1 MRTILKFNL
10 LLILLASIPLV
21 NSQTNSDLE
30 YLELFPENQS
40 NDIASRI
47 PSNNVIKEDAPVF
60 KSSIKKEI
68 RESDE
73 IDIFGLDLFSTS
85 PTTFA
90 PIDFSPAPLDYV
102 LGPGDELLVKYF
114 GNSNS
119 EELIRVTREGNILLP
134 QIGSRQISGLTFN
147 EAQERIRSSVEA
159 SLIGVEVEV
168 SLSKIRSI
176 QVFILG
182 NALNPGAYTVSSLS
196 NISNVLFFAGGP
208 SDYGSLRNIEVKR
221 NGDSIGFFDFYDLL
235 INGNTKSDIR
245 LQSNDAVLIKP
256 TGITVSIVGEI
267 KKQAK
272 FELLESETF
281 SDLLEFSSGFTQN
294 ADKSKITLSRI
305 AENGER
311 IFDNFSYE
319 EAKKIKFIDGD
330 EIRIHSLSNT
340 PRNKILVKGSTSING
355 SIAFE
360 DGLTLEDI
368 INPSFILETTY
379 TPFVAIERENIY
391 GSKKLLKT
399 NLLSKED
406 KTFLQANDIVYIF
419 SRSDIEFIN
428 SILVANALGVLDAED
443 SKRLND
449 YLNPDL
455 KISVDNI
462 NGNSQMNGSEL
473 DANNF
478 IPARSNKP
486 EKEDLDKYKCKSLQ
500 LLSKQSDS
508 STIKFVKS
516 KQFPKSNF
524 SPIDELKFIEKCPE
538 IFEENPNLLV
548 FLLENSSII
557 SGEVRN
563 PGIFPS
569 YMVSSPLDLLS
580 YAGGQ
585 TDSSSGMMDIFT
597 HDGKSFNLDLKEMQN
612 FRELGIKSGFYA
624 NISSKIRDEVFSVS
638 LQGSFVSPGVYGVR
652 QGERLS
658 SVIKRA
664 GGYKENAFP
673 YGGIL
678 ARKSVAEK
686 EKIGFMKSADQL
698 KESVASA
705 ISSGRISSSG
715 GNPALVLSSISSL
728 IGDLEKINPIGRV
741 VSEFDIDN
749 LEKYPERDILLESGD
764 RIFVP
769 ERSSTVTV
777 SGQVL
782 SPTSFN
788 FNPKFKVNDYI
799 QLAGGYQEGA
809 DRNRI
814 LVIYPNGMATRVRAW
829 PNQPDISPGT
839 SLIIPRDP
847 NPFDWLVFT
856 NILFPIISNFATS
869 AAAIAA
875 LGNNN

>member
-399 NLLSKED
+399 NLLAKED

-548 FLLENSSII
+548 FSLENSSII

>member
-1 MRTILKFNL
+1 MRIILKFNL

-47 PSNNVIKEDAPVF
+47 PSNNDIKEDDPAF
-60 KSSIKKEI
+60 ESSIRREI

-245 LQSNDAVLIKP
+245 IQSNDAILIKP

-399 NLLSKED
+399 NLLAKED

>member
-1 MRTILKFNL
+1 MKTLLKLNY
-10 LLILLASIPLV
+10 LLIFLALSPIAV
-21 NSQTNSDLE
+21 SQSNSDLE

-40 NDIASRI
+40 SDIASRI
-47 PSNNVIKEDAPVF
+47 PSTNIYNEDDPSFESFV
-60 KSSIKKEI
+60 KKEQQI
-68 RESDE
+68 SEGVE
-73 IDIFGLDLFSTS
+73 IFGLDLFSTS

-90 PIDFSPAPLDYV
+90 PINFSPAPLNYV
-102 LGPGDELLVKYF
+102 LGPGDELLIKYF
-114 GNSNS
+114 GNLNYQR
-119 EELIRVTREGNILLP
+119 LGKITREGNILLP
-134 QIGSRQISGLTFN
+134 EIGSKQISGLTFN
-147 EAQERIRSSVEA
+147 EAQERIRSTVEA
-159 SLIGVEVEV
+159 SLIGVDVEI
-168 SLSKIRSI
+168 SLSKLRSI
-176 QVFILG
+176 QVFVLG
-182 NALNPGAYTVSSLS
+182 NALNPGAYTVSALS
-196 NISNVLFFAGGP
+196 NISNILFFAGGP
-208 SDYGSLRNIEVKR
+208 SNYGSLRKIEVKR
-221 NGDSIGFFDFYDLL
+221 DGDTVGLFDFYDLL

-245 LQSNDAVLIKP
+245 IQSNDAILIKP
-256 TGITVSIVGEI
+256 TGITVSIIGEV

-272 FELLESETF
+272 FELLEEETF
-281 SDLLEFSSGFTQN
+281 SDLLNFSSGFTPN

-311 IFDNFSYE
+311 IFDNFSFK
-319 EAKKIKFIDGD
+319 EAEKIKFNDGD

-340 PRNKILVKGSTSING
+340 PRNKILVKGSTSIEG

-360 DGLTLEDI
+360 DGLSLEDI
-368 INPSFILETTY
+368 ITPNYILESTY

-391 GSKKLLKT
+391 GSKKLLKS
-399 NLLSKED
+399 NLLSKD
-406 KTFLQANDIVYIF
+406 NKTLLKANDVIYIF
-419 SRSDIEFIN
+419 SRLDIEFIN
-428 SILVANALGVLDAED
+428 SILVANALGILDVED
-443 SKRLND
+443 SEALKN
-449 YLNPDL
+449 YLNPESQ
-455 KISVDNI
+455 ISLENI
-462 NGNSQMNGSEL
+462 NNVAQENVLTTDSN
-473 DANNF
+473 DF
-478 IPARSNKP
+478 ISPSSSKS
-486 EKEDLDKYKCKSLQ
+486 KVEDLEKYKCKSLQ
-500 LLSKQSDS
+500 LLSKQTNS

-524 SPIDELKFIEKCPE
+524 NPVDELKFIEKCPE
-538 IFEENPNLLV
+538 IFEENPNLLI
-548 FLLENSSII
+548 FSLENSSII

-569 YMVSSPLDLLS
+569 YMVSSPLDLIS

-597 HDGKSFNLDLKEMQN
+597 HDGKSFNLDLSELQN
-612 FRELGIKSGFYA
+612 FNDLDIKTGFYA
-624 NISSKIRDEVFSVS
+624 NISSKIREEVFSVS

-658 SVIKRA
+658 NVIKRA

-678 ARKSVAEK
+678 ARKSVAQK
-686 EKIGFMKSADQL
+686 EKVGFMKSADQL

-705 ISSGRISSSG
+705 ISSGRIASAG

-741 VSEFDIDN
+741 VSEFDLDT
-749 LEKYPERDILLESGD
+749 LEKYPEKDILLESGD

-782 SPTSFN
+782 SPTSFS
-788 FNPKFKVNDYI
+788 FNPKFKVNDYV
-799 QLAGGYQEGA
+799 QLAGGFQEGA

-814 LVIYPNGMATRVRAW
+814 LVIYPNGMASRVRAW